1 MEHLDANINEKVL
14 HIQRSGIR
22 QFFDKVATVEG
33 AVQLTL
39 GQPDFHTPN
48 HVKEAAKQA
57 IDDNLTTYT
66 ANGGIPEL
74 KEAATDFLREKYG
87 LPYDAK
93 REAITTVG
101 ASQALDIALRT
112 VLSSG
117 DEVLLPVPAYPAYEP
132 LIRLN
137 GAKPTY
143 IDTGKTNFK
152 LTKEAIQTAITPKTR
167 AIILSYP
174 SNPTGMVLTEEELKA
189 IAAVLRDKNIF
200 VISDEIYSELV
211 YARPHSSIAFQP
223 GMKERTVVINGLSK
237 SHSMTGWRIGF
248 AFAPAALTEQMLKV
262 HSYNISCPSS
272 ISQHAALSAL
282 TAGKDD
288 AERMRTEY
296 EKRRDYMLRRLL
308 DMGMD
313 VEKPEGAFYLFPSI
327 QNTGFDSYTFSERL
341 LEEEKLAVVPGTA
354 FSRYGEGYVRLS
366 YAYDMENLTEAC
378 QRLERFIRRHGA

>member
-1 MEHLDANINEKVL
+1 MDDLTANINENVL

-39 GQPDFHTPN
+39 GQPDFQTPE

-57 IDDNLTTYT
+57 IDDNHTTYT

-74 KEAATDFLREKYG
+74 KKAATDFAREKYG
-87 LPYDAK
+87 LSYDAK
-93 REAITTVG
+93 REVITTVG

-112 VLSSG
+112 ILSSG

-143 IDTGKTNFK
+143 IDTSKTNFK
-152 LTKEAIQTAITPKTR
+152 LTKEAIQAAITPKTR
-167 AIILSYP
+167 ALILSYP
-174 SNPTGMVLTEEELKA
+174 SNPTGRVLSEDELQA
-189 IAAVLRDKNIF
+189 IAAVLQDENIF

-211 YARPHSSIAFQP
+211 YAQVHSSIAFQP
-223 GMKERTVVINGLSK
+223 GMKARTVVINGLSK

-248 AFAPAALTEQMLKV
+248 AFAPTTLTEQMLKV

-282 TAGKDD
+282 TVGKDD
-288 AERMRTEY
+288 AERMREEY
-296 EKRRDYMLRRLL
+296 EKRRDYMLRRLR
-308 DMGMD
+308 DMAMP
-313 VEKPEGAFYLFPSI
+313 VEQPEGAFYLFPSI
-327 QNTGFDSYTFSERL
+327 QTTGLDSYTFAERL
-341 LEEEKLAVVPGTA
+341 LKEEKLAVVPGTA

-378 QRLERFIRRHGA
+378 YRLERFMHRNAT

>member
-1 MEHLDANINEKVL
+1 MDANINQNVL
-14 HIQRSGIR
+14 GIQRSGIR

-39 GQPDFHTPN
+39 GQPDFHTPG

-57 IDDNLTTYT
+57 IDDNHTTYT
-66 ANGGIPEL
+66 ANGGISEL
-74 KEAATDFLREKYG
+74 KEAATEFVREKYG
-87 LPYDAK
+87 LTYDAK
-93 REAITTVG
+93 REVITTVG
-101 ASQALDIALRT
+101 ASQALDITLRT
-112 VLSSG
+112 MLSSG

-137 GAKPTY
+137 GATPTY
-143 IDTGKTNFK
+143 IDTSKTNFK
-152 LTKEAIQTAITPKTR
+152 LTKEAIQAAITPKTR
-167 AIILSYP
+167 ALILSYP
-174 SNPTGMVLTEEELKA
+174 SNPTGVVLNEEELKA
-189 IAAVLRDKNIF
+189 IAAVLQDENIF
-200 VISDEIYSELV
+200 VVSDEIYSELV

-248 AFAPAALTEQMLKV
+248 AFAPATLTEQMLKV

-282 TAGKDD
+282 TVGKDD
-288 AERMRTEY
+288 AGQMRVKY
-296 EKRRDYMLRRLL
+296 EKRRDYMLKRLQE
-308 DMGMD
+308 MGLP
-313 VEKPEGAFYLFPSI
+313 VAKPEGAFYLFPSI
-327 QNTGFDSYTFSERL
+327 QKTGLDAYSFAERL

-354 FSRYGEGYVRLS
+354 FTSYGEGYVRLS

-378 QRLERFIRRHGA
+378 LRLERFIRRNGA

>member
-1 MEHLDANINEKVL
+1 MEHLDRNINENVL

-39 GQPDFHTPN
+39 GQPDFHTPG

-57 IDDNLTTYT
+57 IDHNHTTYT

-87 LPYDAK
+87 LTYDAK

-112 VLSSG
+112 MLSSG

-143 IDTGKTNFK
+143 IDTSKTNFK
-152 LTKEAIQTAITPKTR
+152 LTKEAIQAAITPQTR

-174 SNPTGMVLTEEELKA
+174 SNPTGVVLTEEELKA
-189 IAAVLRDKNIF
+189 IAAVLRDTNIF
-200 VISDEIYSELV
+200 VVSDEIYSELV

-248 AFAPAALTEQMLKV
+248 AFAPAALTEQLLKV

-282 TAGKDD
+282 TVGKDD
-288 AERMRTEY
+288 ADRMRTEY
-296 EKRRDYMLRRLL
+296 EKRRDYMLRRLR
-308 DMGMD
+308 DMEMA

-327 QNTGFDSYTFSERL
+327 QTTGLDSYTFAERL

-354 FSRYGEGYVRLS
+354 FSSYGEGFVRLS

-378 QRLERFIRRHGA
+378 HRLERFIRRHGA